1 MVVTQEK
8 RKKDMKQFF
17 IYTVANNQ
25 MICRVYAENWVDAR
39 IEAAASMGYTFKEVF
54 ATEQPLPSVR

>member
-1 MVVTQEK
+1 
-8 RKKDMKQFF
+8 MKQFF